1 MEKGTKIGQG
11 YTAEVYAR
19 SEKEIV
25 KLFHQHIPNFIVDF
39 EFSVSKAVEE
49 TQLPVPKVLG
59 KTEAEGR
66 QAIVYER
73 ITGPSMLQT
82 ISSKP
87 WKISGEAR
95 RLAEL
100 HASIHIKEVHTLPSQ
115 REMLERNIRLAEGLT
130 DDKKAFIFD
139 VLSRLPD
146 DNKLCHGDFH
156 PGNILLSPK
165 GPILIDWCTG
175 TKGNPAAD
183 AARTVLLLSH
193 ASVPP
198 GTPAIIRQLIN
209 FSRSRLCN
217 TYITQ
222 YRKLTGISIEQLKEW
237 ELPLTAARLIEW
249 IPPEEKT
256 RLLGR
261 IDELMP
267 AISHS

>member
-25 KLFHQHIPNFIVDF
+25 KLFHQHIPDFIVDF

-49 TQLPVPKVLG
+49 TQLPVPKVLERV
-59 KTEAEGR
+59 EAEGR

-87 WKISGEAR
+87 WRVSREAR
-95 RLAEL
+95 KLAEL
-100 HASIHIKEVHTLPSQ
+100 HASIHTKEVDVLPSQ
-115 REMLERNIRLAEGLT
+115 REMLERNIRLAEGLM
-130 DDKKAFIFD
+130 DDKKAFILGI
-139 VLSRLPD
+139 LSRLPD
-146 DNKLCHGDFH
+146 DSKLCHGDFH

-165 GPILIDWCTG
+165 GPVLIDWCTG

-198 GTPAIIRQLIN
+198 GTPAIIRRLIN

-217 TYITQ
+217 TYITH
-222 YRKLTGISIEQLKEW
+222 YCKLSGISTGQLQEW

-249 IPPEEKT
+249 IPPVEKT
-256 RLLGR
+256 RLLGH
-261 IDELMP
+261 IDELML
-267 AISHS
+267 AASHS